1 MSVLIK
7 NGHIFT
13 AVDSYVADIL
23 VDEGKIRTIGI
34 DLSADDAKAIDAT
47 GKYVIPGGVDPHTH
61 LDFPFGGTVSSDD
74 FSTGTIAAAVGGT
87 TSIVDFVVQQR
98 GQSLTEALEIW
109 HQKAGGQAVVDY
121 GFHMIIQDLPDHR
134 LSEMDEM
141 VRQGVTS
148 FKMFMAYR
156 GAVMVDDDT
165 IFKAMVRAADN
176 GALICLHAEHGHM
189 IDVLV
194 QGALAQGN
202 TAPRFHAST
211 RPPVTEAEATHR
223 AIRMAEIAGAPVYFV
238 HLSCAEA
245 LQEVQAARARQK
257 YVYAETCP
265 HYLTL
270 DNSKYDQEGFEGAK
284 YVLTPPLRDKWH
296 QEELWKGL
304 RRNDLQVVSTD
315 HCAFRFSDQKTLGVN
330 DFSKIPN
337 GGPGIENRL
346 SLLYTYGVSSGL
358 MDLNRLVEIFSTAPA
373 KLFGLFPRKG
383 TIAVGSDAD
392 IVVFDPDAK
401 VGDQRPDPPHERGL
415 QPLRGHGSDRRPR
428 GCNRQRAS
436 AGGGRKVHRRFGRTA
451 ISSNAARYR
460 RMRPGQLKEPTC
472 KESG

>member
-13 AVDSYVADIL
+13 AVDNYVADIF

-34 DLSADDAKAIDAT
+34 GLTADAEKTIDAT
-47 GKYVIPGGVDPHTH
+47 GKYVIPGGIDPHTH

-98 GQSLTEALEIW
+98 GQALSEALEIW
-109 HQKAGGQAVVDY
+109 HRKAEGQAAIDY
-121 GFHMIIQDLPDHR
+121 GFHMIVQDLPDHR
-134 LSEMDEM
+134 LPEMDEM

-165 IFKAMVRAADN
+165 IFKAMVRASDN

-194 QGALAQGN
+194 QQALAQGN

-238 HLSCAEA
+238 HLSCTEA
-245 LQEVQAARARQK
+245 LEQVQSARSRQN

-270 DNSKYDQEGFEGAK
+270 DNSMYDQEGFEGAK
-284 YVLTPPLRDKWH
+284 YVLTPPLRDKGH

-315 HCAFRFSDQKTLGVN
+315 HCAFRFNDQKTLGVN

-346 SLLYTYGVSSGL
+346 SLLYTHGVASGM
-358 MDLNRLVEIFSTAPA
+358 MDLNRLVELFSTNPA
-373 KLFGLFPRKG
+373 RLFGLFPRKG

-392 IVVFDPDAK
+392 IVVFDPDAESVISARTHHMNVDYNLYEGMRVK
-401 VGDQRPDPPHERGL
+401 GVPETVIVNGRVLVEDGEYTGL
-415 QPLRGHGSDRRPR
+415 P
-428 GCNRQRAS
+428 
-436 AGGGRKVHRRFGRTA
+436 AGGRFLRRST
-451 ISSNAARYR
+451 
-460 RMRPGQLKEPTC
+460 Q
-472 KESG
+472 

>member
-1 MSVLIK
+1 MSILIK

-13 AVDSYVADIL
+13 AVDNYVADIV
-23 VDEGKIRTIGI
+23 VDDGKIRTIGTN
-34 DLSADDAKAIDAT
+34 LSAEDAKTIDAA
-47 GKYVIPGGVDPHTH
+47 GKYVIPGGIDPHTH

-98 GQSLTEALEIW
+98 GQALTEALEIW
-109 HQKAGGQAVVDY
+109 HQKAGGQAAVDY
-121 GFHMIIQDLPDHR
+121 GFHMIIQDLPDTR

-176 GALICLHAEHGHM
+176 GAMICLHAEHGHM

-194 QGALAQGN
+194 QEALAQGN

-211 RPPVTEAEATHR
+211 RPPITEAEATHR
-223 AIRMAEIAGAPVYFV
+223 AIRMAEVAGAPVYFV

-245 LQEVQAARARQK
+245 LQEVQAARSRQN
-257 YVYAETCP
+257 YVFAETCP

-270 DNSKYDQEGFEGAK
+270 DNSMYDQEGFEGAK

-346 SLLYTYGVSSGL
+346 SLLYTNGVASGI
-358 MDLNRLVEIFSTAPA
+358 MDLNRLVQLFSTNPA
-373 KLFGLFPRKG
+373 MLFGLFPRKG

-392 IVVFDPDAK
+392 IVVFDPDAESVISAQTHHMNIDYNLYEGMK
-401 VGDQRPDPPHERGL
+401 VKGVPEVVIANGRVLVENGEYT
-415 QPLRGHGSDRRPR
+415 GI
-428 GCNRQRAS
+428 S
-436 AGGGRKVHRRFGRTA
+436 AGGRFLKRG
-451 ISSNAARYR
+451 
-460 RMRPGQLKEPTC
+460 GQ
-472 KESG
+472 

>member
-13 AVDSYVADIL
+13 AVDNYVADIL
-23 VDEGKIRTIGI
+23 VDDGKIRTIGLN
-34 DLSADDAKAIDAT
+34 LSADAEKTIEAT
-47 GKYVIPGGVDPHTH
+47 GKYVIPGGIDPHTH

-98 GQSLTEALEIW
+98 GQALTEALEIW
-109 HQKAGGQAVVDY
+109 HQKAGGQAAIDY
-121 GFHMIIQDLPDHR
+121 GFHMIVQDLPDSR
-134 LSEMDEM
+134 LPEMDEM

-194 QGALAQGN
+194 QQALAQGN

-238 HLSCAEA
+238 HLSCTEA
-245 LQEVQAARARQK
+245 LEQVQAARSRQN

-270 DNSKYDQEGFEGAK
+270 DDSLYDQEGFEGAK
-284 YVLTPPLRDKWH
+284 YVLTPPLRDKAH

-346 SLLYTYGVSSGL
+346 NLLYTHGVASGL
-358 MDLNRLVEIFSTAPA
+358 MDLNRMVELFSTNPA
-373 KLFGLFPRKG
+373 RLFGLFPRKG

-392 IVVFDPDAK
+392 IVVFDPDVETVISAQTHHMNVDYNLYEGMRVK
-401 VGDQRPDPPHERGL
+401 GVPEVVIVNGRVLVEDGEYTGIP
-415 QPLRGHGSDRRPR
+415 
-428 GCNRQRAS
+428 
-436 AGGGRKVHRRFGRTA
+436 AGGRF
-451 ISSNAARYR
+451 
-460 RMRPGQLKEPTC
+460 LKRSTQ
-472 KESG
+472 

>member
-13 AVDSYVADIL
+13 AVDNYVADIL
-23 VDEGKIRTIGI
+23 VDDGKIRTIGT
-34 DLSADDAKAIDAT
+34 DLSAEDAKTIDAT
-47 GKYVIPGGVDPHTH
+47 GKYVIPGGIDPHTH

-98 GQSLTEALEIW
+98 GQALTEALEIW
-109 HQKAGGQAVVDY
+109 HQKAGGQAAVDY
-121 GFHMIIQDLPDHR
+121 GFHMIIQDLPDTR
-134 LSEMDEM
+134 LPEMDEM

-165 IFKAMVRAADN
+165 IFKAMARAADN

-194 QGALAQGN
+194 QQALAQGN

-211 RPPVTEAEATHR
+211 RPPITEAEATHR
-223 AIRMAEIAGAPVYFV
+223 AIRMAEVAGAPVYFV
-238 HLSCAEA
+238 HLSCVEA
-245 LQEVQAARARQK
+245 LQEVQAARARQN

-270 DNSKYDQEGFEGAK
+270 DNSMYDQEGFEGAK

-346 SLLYTYGVSSGL
+346 SLLYTNGVATGL
-358 MDLNRLVEIFSTAPA
+358 MDLNRLVEIFSTNPA

-392 IVVFDPDAK
+392 IVVFDPDAETVISAQTHHMNIDYNLYEGMAVK
-401 VGDQRPDPPHERGL
+401 GVPEVVIANGRVLVEDGEYTGI
-415 QPLRGHGSDRRPR
+415 
-428 GCNRQRAS
+428 S
-436 AGGGRKVHRRFGRTA
+436 AGGRF
-451 ISSNAARYR
+451 
-460 RMRPGQLKEPTC
+460 LKR
-472 KESG
+472 GAL

>member
-13 AVDSYVADIL
+13 AVDNYVADIL
-23 VDEGKIRTIGI
+23 VDDGKIRTIGI
-34 DLSADDAKAIDAT
+34 DLSADDAKTIDAI
-47 GKYVIPGGVDPHTH
+47 GKYVIPGGIDPHTH

-87 TSIVDFVVQQR
+87 TTIVDFVVQQP

-109 HQKAGGQAVVDY
+109 HQKAGGQAAVDY
-121 GFHMIIQDLPDHR
+121 GFHMIIRDLPDSR
-134 LSEMDEM
+134 LPEMDEM

-165 IFKAMVRAADN
+165 IFKAMIRAADN
-176 GALICLHAEHGHM
+176 GAMICLHAEHGHM

-194 QGALAQGN
+194 QEALAKGD

-211 RPPVTEAEATHR
+211 RPPITEAEATHR
-223 AIRMAEIAGAPVYFV
+223 AIRMAEVAGAPVYFV
-238 HLSCAEA
+238 HLSCTEA
-245 LQEVQAARARQK
+245 LEEVQAARSRRN

-270 DNSKYDQEGFEGAK
+270 DNSMYDQEGFEGAK

-346 SLLYTYGVSSGL
+346 SLIYTNGVVSGL
-358 MDLNRLVEIFSTAPA
+358 MDMNRLVEVFATTPA

-392 IVVFDPDAK
+392 IVVFDPDAETVISAQTHHMNIDYNLYEGMTVK
-401 VGDQRPDPPHERGL
+401 GVPEAVIANGRVLVEAGKYT
-415 QPLRGHGSDRRPR
+415 GI
-428 GCNRQRAS
+428 S
-436 AGGGRKVHRRFGRTA
+436 AGGRF
-451 ISSNAARYR
+451 
-460 RMRPGQLKEPTC
+460 LKRSPQ
-472 KESG
+472 

>member
-13 AVDSYVADIL
+13 AVDNYVADIL
-23 VDEGKIRTIGI
+23 VDDGQIRTIGI
-34 DLSADDAKAIDAT
+34 DLSADDAKTIDAT
-47 GKYVIPGGVDPHTH
+47 GKYVIPGGIDPHTH

-87 TSIVDFVVQQR
+87 TTIVDFVVQQP

-109 HQKAGGQAVVDY
+109 HQKAGGQAAVDY
-121 GFHMIIQDLPDHR
+121 GFHMIIRDLPDSR
-134 LSEMDEM
+134 LPEMDEM

-176 GALICLHAEHGHM
+176 GAMICLHAEHGHM

-194 QGALAQGN
+194 QEALAKGD

-211 RPPVTEAEATHR
+211 RPPITEAEATHR
-223 AIRMAEIAGAPVYFV
+223 AIRMAEVAGAPVYFV
-238 HLSCAEA
+238 HLSCTEA
-245 LQEVQAARARQK
+245 LEEVQAARSCRN

-270 DNSKYDQEGFEGAK
+270 DNSMYDQEGFEGAK

-315 HCAFRFSDQKTLGVN
+315 HCAFRFSDQKTLGAN

-346 SLLYTYGVSSGL
+346 SLIYTNGVVSGL
-358 MDLNRLVEIFSTAPA
+358 MDMNRLVEVFATTPA

-392 IVVFDPDAK
+392 IVVFDPDAETVISAQTHHMNIDYNLYEGMTVK
-401 VGDQRPDPPHERGL
+401 GVPEAVIANGRVLVEG
-415 QPLRGHGSDRRPR
+415 GEYTGI
-428 GCNRQRAS
+428 S
-436 AGGGRKVHRRFGRTA
+436 AGGRF
-451 ISSNAARYR
+451 
-460 RMRPGQLKEPTC
+460 LKRSPQ
-472 KESG
+472 

>member
-1 MSVLIK
+1 MEGVMSVLIK

-13 AVDSYVADIL
+13 AVDNYVADIL
-23 VDEGKIRTIGI
+23 VDDGKIRTIGI
-34 DLSADDAKAIDAT
+34 DLSADDAKTIDAT
-47 GKYVIPGGVDPHTH
+47 GKYVIPGGIDPHTH

-98 GQSLTEALEIW
+98 GQALTEALEIW
-109 HQKAGGQAVVDY
+109 HQKAGGQAAVDY
-121 GFHMIIQDLPDHR
+121 GFHMIIQDLPDTR
-134 LSEMDEM
+134 LPEMDEM

-165 IFKAMVRAADN
+165 IFKAMARAADN

-194 QGALAQGN
+194 QQALAQGN

-211 RPPVTEAEATHR
+211 RPPITEAEATHR
-223 AIRMAEIAGAPVYFV
+223 AIRMAEVAGAPVYFV
-238 HLSCAEA
+238 HLSCVEA
-245 LQEVQAARARQK
+245 LQEVQAARARQN

-270 DNSKYDQEGFEGAK
+270 DNSMYDQEGFEGAK

-346 SLLYTYGVSSGL
+346 SLLYTNGVATGL
-358 MDLNRLVEIFSTAPA
+358 MDLNRLVEIFSTNPA

-392 IVVFDPDAK
+392 IVVFDPDAETVISAQTHHMNIDYNLYEGMAVK
-401 VGDQRPDPPHERGL
+401 GVPEVVIANGRVLVEDGEYTGI
-415 QPLRGHGSDRRPR
+415 
-428 GCNRQRAS
+428 S
-436 AGGGRKVHRRFGRTA
+436 AGGRF
-451 ISSNAARYR
+451 
-460 RMRPGQLKEPTC
+460 LKR
-472 KESG
+472 GAL

>member
-13 AVDSYVADIL
+13 AVDNYVADIL
-23 VDEGKIRTIGI
+23 VDDGKIRTIGL
-34 DLSADDAKAIDAT
+34 DLSADAEKTIEAT
-47 GKYVIPGGVDPHTH
+47 GKYVIPGGIDPHTH

-98 GQSLTEALEIW
+98 GQALTEALEIW
-109 HQKAGGQAVVDY
+109 HQKAGGQAAIDY
-121 GFHMIIQDLPDHR
+121 GFHMIVQDLPDSR
-134 LSEMDEM
+134 LPEMDEM

-194 QGALAQGN
+194 QQALAQGN

-238 HLSCAEA
+238 HLSCTEA
-245 LQEVQAARARQK
+245 LEQVQAARSRQN

-270 DNSKYDQEGFEGAK
+270 DDSMYDQEGFEGAK
-284 YVLTPPLRDKWH
+284 YVLTPPLRGKAH

-346 SLLYTYGVSSGL
+346 SLLYTHGVASGL
-358 MDLNRLVEIFSTAPA
+358 MDLNRMVELFSTNPA
-373 KLFGLFPRKG
+373 RLFGLFPRKG

-392 IVVFDPDAK
+392 IVVFDPDAETVISAQTHHMNVDYNLYEGMRVK
-401 VGDQRPDPPHERGL
+401 GVPEVVIVNGRVLVEDGEYTGIP
-415 QPLRGHGSDRRPR
+415 
-428 GCNRQRAS
+428 
-436 AGGGRKVHRRFGRTA
+436 AGGRF
-451 ISSNAARYR
+451 
-460 RMRPGQLKEPTC
+460 LKRSTQ
-472 KESG
+472 

>member
-13 AVDSYVADIL
+13 AVDNYVADIL
-23 VDEGKIRTIGI
+23 VDDGKIRTIGI
-34 DLSADDAKAIDAT
+34 DLSADDAKTIDAT
-47 GKYVIPGGVDPHTH
+47 GKYVIPGGIDPHTH

-98 GQSLTEALEIW
+98 GQALTEALEIW
-109 HQKAGGQAVVDY
+109 HQKAGGQAAVDY
-121 GFHMIIQDLPDHR
+121 GFHMIIQDLPDTR
-134 LSEMDEM
+134 LPEMDEM

-165 IFKAMVRAADN
+165 IFKAMARAADN

-194 QGALAQGN
+194 QQALAQGN

-211 RPPVTEAEATHR
+211 RPPITEAEATHR
-223 AIRMAEIAGAPVYFV
+223 AIRMAEVAGAPVYFV
-238 HLSCAEA
+238 HLSCVEA
-245 LQEVQAARARQK
+245 LQEVQAARARQN

-270 DNSKYDQEGFEGAK
+270 DNSMYDQEGFEGAK

-346 SLLYTYGVSSGL
+346 SLLYTNGVATGL
-358 MDLNRLVEIFSTAPA
+358 MDLNRLVEIFSTNPA

-392 IVVFDPDAK
+392 IVVFDPDVETVISAQTHHMNIDYNLYEGMAVK
-401 VGDQRPDPPHERGL
+401 GVPEVVIANGRVLVEDGEYTGI
-415 QPLRGHGSDRRPR
+415 
-428 GCNRQRAS
+428 S
-436 AGGGRKVHRRFGRTA
+436 AGGRF
-451 ISSNAARYR
+451 
-460 RMRPGQLKEPTC
+460 LKR
-472 KESG
+472 GAL